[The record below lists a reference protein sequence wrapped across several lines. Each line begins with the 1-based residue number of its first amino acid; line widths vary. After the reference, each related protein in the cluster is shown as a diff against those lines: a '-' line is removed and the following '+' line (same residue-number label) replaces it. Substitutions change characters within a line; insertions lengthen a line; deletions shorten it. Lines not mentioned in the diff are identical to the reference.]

1 MCNFSYIVVVPIYNE
16 ESNIDHLLNSIL
28 SDFIYTHDKCM
39 KIVFIDDGSTDE
51 SNQKLTKYLNSFSKF
66 LLVNH
71 NSNIGY
77 GGALKTAINR
87 YKNDADYLVFIDSDL
102 TNPLS
107 DIRKIFKYME
117 KKIDFIQANRY
128 LGDVSKFSKKRK
140 FIGILGNFLCKIFM
154 RMKINDYTNGFRAV
168 RSDLYNNINI
178 IENDFSIIMEEKF
191 KLKKYLKTISEFPT
205 TLSARDSSLKTS
217 SFNYSLPL
225 IFKYLYYC
233 LMSISVINSSIN
245 KID

>member
-87 YKNDADYLVFIDSDL
+87 YKNDCNLFHNQWPKTFRYENLRIKRFLCEKNQQHDTHVDVSNADNAKRFLALVCYLNDDFDEGETEFPQFNFKTKVETGSLALFPVSWTYL
-102 TNPLS
+102 HRGRPPKNGHA
-107 DIRKIFKYME
+107 KYM
-117 KKIDFIQANRY
+117 
-128 LGDVSKFSKKRK
+128 LGTFLQYDRKRSMD
-140 FIGILGNFLCKIFM
+140 ILG
-154 RMKINDYTNGFRAV
+154 Y
-168 RSDLYNNINI
+168 
-178 IENDFSIIMEEKF
+178 
-191 KLKKYLKTISEFPT
+191 KTMGVKE
-205 TLSARDSSLKTS
+205 
-217 SFNYSLPL
+217 
-225 IFKYLYYC
+225 
-233 LMSISVINSSIN
+233 V
-245 KID
+245 